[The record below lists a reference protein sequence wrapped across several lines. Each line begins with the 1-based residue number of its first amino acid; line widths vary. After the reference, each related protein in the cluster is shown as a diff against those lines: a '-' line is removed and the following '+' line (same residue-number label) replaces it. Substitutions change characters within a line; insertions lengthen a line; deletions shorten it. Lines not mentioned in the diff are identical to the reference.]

1 MFSMELDAAS
11 LDYDASYKLL
21 TGSIVP
27 RPIAWVTTCSAAGLT
42 NAAPFSAFTLISP
55 NPPMVMFL
63 SSRREREKDTER
75 NARETGQF
83 VINIG
88 AQDSLTD
95 LHLSSANLPPNESE
109 LERFEIKFVRSTTVR
124 PPRIA
129 NAPICF
135 ECDAI
140 QFLEFG
146 NDPHTMII
154 GQVKHFFVRDDL
166 YAGGRIDQTRLQPI
180 ARVGGPNYA
189 RLGEIVHMPPPVV

>member
-1 MFSMELDAAS
+1 MELDAAS

-27 RPIAWVTTCSAAGLT
+27 RPIAWVTTCSAAGVT
-42 NAAPFSAFTLISP
+42 NAAPFSAFTLVSP

-63 SSRREREKDTER
+63 SSRRDREKDTER

-83 VINIG
+83 VVNIG
-88 AQDSLTD
+88 AQHSLTE
-95 LHLSSANLPPNESE
+95 LHLSSADLPPEESE
-109 LERFEIKFVRSTTVR
+109 LERFSIRFVPSATVK

-129 NAPICF
+129 DAPISF
-135 ECDAI
+135 ECDAV
-140 QFLEFG
+140 QFLDFG

-154 GQVKHFFVRDDL
+154 GKVKHFFVRDDL
-166 YAGGRIDQTRLQPI
+166 YTGGRIDQARLQPI

-189 RLGEIVHMPPPVV
+189 RMGEIVHMPPPVV

>member
-1 MFSMELDAAS
+1 MELDAGS

-21 TGSIVP
+21 TGAIVP
-27 RPIAWVTTCSAAGLT
+27 RPIAWVTTCSLAGLT
-42 NAAPFSAFTLISP
+42 NAAPFSAFTLVSP

-75 NARETGQF
+75 NARESRQF

-88 AQDSLTD
+88 AQASLND
-95 LHLSSANLPPNESE
+95 LHLSSADLPADESE
-109 LERFEIKFVRSTTVR
+109 LERFGIRFAPSATVR
-124 PPRIA
+124 PPRIVD
-129 NAPICF
+129 APVCF

-146 NDPHTMII
+146 KDPHTMII

-166 YAGGRIDQTRLQPI
+166 YSGGRIDQERLQPI

-189 RLGEIVHMPPPVV
+189 RLGEIIHMPPPKVERR